1 RDGEG
6 NLTTVY
12 SENQYSNAI
21 IVNFNTDGVEG
32 IENIVLVKQGK
43 VTAPAAPEKEYYIF
57 DGWFADEELTIPF
70 DFNQIIT
77 KDTIIYAKWVENLPT
92 ISAATF
98 TFGDAKFSGSGSSQ
112 DGNKTM
118 TVTGGGTLAVEI
130 SSSTAYWD
138 GSATN
143 SLRLGSSKNTGSIT
157 FEFDSSVKIT
167 KVTVYASQYDGAVS
181 LNVDDG
187 EAQKITNASGTDY
200 IGYEFVLNN
209 LSSFTI
215 SSVKTSQSRLQVQK
229 IVIEYA
235 PQA

>member
-1 RDGEG
+1 
-6 NLTTVY
+6 
-12 SENQYSNAI
+12 
-21 IVNFNTDGVEG
+21 
-32 IENIVLVKQGK
+32 
-43 VTAPAAPEKEYYIF
+43 
-57 DGWFADEELTIPF
+57 
-70 DFNQIIT
+70 
-77 KDTIIYAKWVENLPT
+77 
-92 ISAATF
+92 
-98 TFGDAKFSGSGSSQ
+98 
-112 DGNKTM
+112 M

-181 LNVDDG
+181 LDVNGQEQV
-187 EAQKITNASGTDY
+187 ITNATGSGY

-215 SSVKTSQSRLQVQK
+215 SSVKTSKSRLQVQK